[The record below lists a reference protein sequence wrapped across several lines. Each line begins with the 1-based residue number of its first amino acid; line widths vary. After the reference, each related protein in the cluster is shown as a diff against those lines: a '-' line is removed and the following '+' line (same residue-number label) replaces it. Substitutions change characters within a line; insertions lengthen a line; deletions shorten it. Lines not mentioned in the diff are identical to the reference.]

1 MAAGKRDRE
10 KPKAPKPISAKGD
23 AAKGDAGKGDAAKGD
38 AAKGDTTKGDATNPG
53 DDRLV
58 AQPWA
63 PRWLR
68 RVAAVLA
75 GFYVLAVWLD
85 AAGNGAADAVLPL
98 PVRFFVQEAALFP
111 HAARDVIEWRA
122 EAWMCDAGRF
132 EELDVRPYFPIRRDD
147 KESRFYRAMFFHLH
161 QRRVLAALD
170 RFIGR
175 EQNRAHPEARIGGV
189 MLLSLRI
196 PIPPP
201 GTPEERYQRLPLA
214 SYPSSVERHYWYVTD
229 KAERE
234 ARCAQPPAESP

>member
-1 MAAGKRDRE
+1 MAQAKPAGVS
-10 KPKAPKPISAKGD
+10 PGGPALAK
-23 AAKGDAGKGDAAKGD
+23 
-38 AAKGDTTKGDATNPG
+38 
-53 DDRLV
+53 
-58 AQPWA
+58 PWA
-63 PRWLR
+63 PRRLR
-68 RVAAVLA
+68 QVAAVLA
-75 GFYVLAVWLD
+75 AIYVASVWLE
-85 AAGNGAADAVLPL
+85 AAGNGIPDSVLPL

-111 HAARDVIEWRA
+111 HAARDIIEWRA
-122 EAWMCDAGRF
+122 EAWFCGPGRF
-132 EELDVRPYFPIRRDD
+132 EEIDVRPYFPIRRDD

-170 RFIGR
+170 QFIAR

-214 SYPSSVERHYWYVTD
+214 SYPPSVERHYWYATD

-234 ARCAQPPAESP
+234 QRCAQGQGQGQAP

>member
-1 MAAGKRDRE
+1 MAPP
-10 KPKAPKPISAKGD
+10 KPEAPKPAAAKGAATAAKAKGD
-23 AAKGDAGKGDAAKGD
+23 PTG
-38 AAKGDTTKGDATNPG
+38 PG
-53 DDRLV
+53 PVIVV

-63 PRWLR
+63 PRRLR
-68 RVAAVLA
+68 IVATVLA
-75 GFYVLAVWLD
+75 GLYVLAVWLD

-122 EAWMCDAGRF
+122 EGWFCEGGRF

-161 QRRVLAALD
+161 QRRVLAELD
-170 RFIGR
+170 QFIAR
-175 EQNRAHPEARIGGV
+175 EQNRTHPEARIGGV

-201 GTPEERYQRLPLA
+201 GTPEARYQRLPLA
-214 SYPSSVERHYWYVTD
+214 DYPQSVERHYWYVTD

-234 ARCAQPPAESP
+234 RRCAQPQPQPQPQTDSP

>member
-1 MAAGKRDRE
+1 MAP
-10 KPKAPKPISAKGD
+10 PKSDVPKPSP
-23 AAKGDAGKGDAAKGD
+23 GKGEPAKLDGV
-38 AAKGDTTKGDATNPG
+38 A
-53 DDRLV
+53 L

-63 PRWLR
+63 PRRLR
-68 RVAAVLA
+68 QVAAVL
-75 GFYVLAVWLD
+75 GGLYVFAVWLD
-85 AAGNGAADAVLPL
+85 AAGNGAADKVLPL

-122 EAWMCDAGRF
+122 EAWFCDAGRF

-161 QRRVLAALD
+161 QRRVLAELD
-170 RFIGR
+170 RFIAR
-175 EQNRAHPEARIGGV
+175 EQNRTHPEARIGGV

-201 GTPEERYQRLPLA
+201 GTPEARYQRLPLA
-214 SYPSSVERHYWYVTD
+214 EYPTSIERHYWFVTD

-234 ARCAQPPAESP
+234 QRCAELQGEGP

>member
-1 MAAGKRDRE
+1 MARRDRS
-10 KPKAPKPISAKGD
+10 KRGVDNTSLDVTKRAAHGPD
-23 AAKGDAGKGDAAKGD
+23 AAKPPAPILA
-38 AAKGDTTKGDATNPG
+38 
-53 DDRLV
+53 R
-58 AQPWA
+58 PWA
-63 PRWLR
+63 PRRLR
-68 RVAAVLA
+68 QVAAVLA
-75 GFYVLAVWLD
+75 GLYVVAVWLE
-85 AAGNGAADAVLPL
+85 AAGNSIPDTVLPL

-122 EAWMCDAGRF
+122 EAWFCDTGRF

-170 RFIGR
+170 QFIAR

-201 GTPEERYQRLPLA
+201 GTQEPRYQRLPLA
-214 SYPSSVERHYWYVTD
+214 SYPPAVERHYWYATD

-234 ARCAQPPAESP
+234 QRCAQGDGS

>member
-1 MAAGKRDRE
+1 MAPEKPAAKTPDGKKARAAGAE
-10 KPKAPKPISAKGD
+10 
-23 AAKGDAGKGDAAKGD
+23 AAQLGGPVLAE
-38 AAKGDTTKGDATNPG
+38 
-53 DDRLV
+53 
-58 AQPWA
+58 PWA
-63 PRWLR
+63 PRRLR
-68 RVAAVLA
+68 QVAAVLGA
-75 GFYVLAVWLD
+75 LYIAAVWLD

-170 RFIGR
+170 QFIAR
-175 EQNRAHPEARIGGV
+175 EQNRTHPEARIGGV

-201 GTPEERYQRLPLA
+201 GTPEARYKRLPLA
-214 SYPSSVERHYWYVTD
+214 SYPPSVERHYWYVTD

-234 ARCAQPPAESP
+234 QRCAQGDGS